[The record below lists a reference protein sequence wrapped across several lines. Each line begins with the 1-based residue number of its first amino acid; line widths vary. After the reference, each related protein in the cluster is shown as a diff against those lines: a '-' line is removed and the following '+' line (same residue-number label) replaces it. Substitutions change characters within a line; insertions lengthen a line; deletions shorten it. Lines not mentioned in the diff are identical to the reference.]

1 MTVPVSPSPRMQV
14 VVSDVE
20 MPFLSMVVFIIKWT
34 IAAIPAMI
42 VLFILSALVAVLF
55 GGIFHAMFG
64 GLIPKWPTS

>member
-1 MTVPVSPSPRMQV
+1 MQV
-14 VVSDVE
+14 IVSDIE

-42 VLFILSALVAVLF
+42 VLFIIAALAAVFF

-64 GLIPKWPTS
+64 GLLPKWPAS